1 MTQPIVLAAGLGAR
15 MGAIKAL
22 LPIDGLPALAVV
34 LRTIKSADLQ
44 SPIIVLGHGVDEIRQ
59 AVDLSECEVVVN
71 NHPELGLSRS
81 MKLGL
86 EAVKEAVPG
95 ILVFH
100 VDMPYL
106 APSTVRTLLQVVAD
120 GATLAAPF
128 YQGKR
133 GFPVYFA
140 RVHLSALIESL
151 QGDSGG
157 RSFLKAHRDDLTPAA
172 VEDPGCVFDID
183 RPSDLKAWKGE
194 TLCAINE

>member
-1 MTQPIVLAAGLGAR
+1 MIQPIVLAAGLGAR

-34 LRTIKSADLQ
+34 LRTIRSTDLQ
-44 SPIIVLGHGVDEIRQ
+44 SPIVVLGHGADEIRQ

-71 NHPELGLSRS
+71 DHPKLGLSRS

-106 APSTVRTLLQVVAD
+106 ASSTVRTLLQAVAN

-128 YQGKR
+128 YKGKR

-140 RVHLSALIESL
+140 RVHLSALNESL
-151 QGDSGG
+151 QGDRGG
-157 RSFLKAHRDDLTPAA
+157 RRFLSDHRGDLTPAV

-183 RPSDLKAWKGE
+183 HPSDLEAWKGE